1 MLATVALTTR
11 PAFAQD
17 AVSDEDMIVVTGTRS
32 EGRAVTDSPA
42 PIDVYSGEDLAARGL
57 MDLPRALQFVAPS
70 FNYPRSAT
78 GPSAANTRA
87 ATLRGLSPDQV
98 LVLVNGKRWH
108 GSSVINFNN
117 VVGRGAVPVDLATIP
132 MAAIERIEV
141 LRDGAAAQYG
151 SDAIA
156 GVINIVLKTADHGG
170 FVSVQSGIT
179 GAGDGAAY
187 IGTLNQGLSLGGRG
201 SLNITAEI
209 RSHEPTNRTAIDSR
223 YGRLTGEQGDPK
235 SLDINTAWNAR
246 YDLGGAELYGDL
258 IYAHRRSTSPAQF
271 RAPGTSVLYPQG
283 FVPHIRL
290 TMDDVGG
297 SIGLRGDVSGWRW
310 DLSDTIGYNAADFQ
324 VRDSAN
330 SSLGAASP
338 SRFDAGGARY
348 FQNVANLTLSRP
360 LTVLAGGNIAVGA
373 EHRHEHYSI
382 RSGESASFAGAG
394 AQGFPGFNPAT
405 PVSISRNAV
414 SAFLDGEIKPFDA
427 VSLGGAVRYEHYSD
441 FGSAVTGKISAL
453 VRPASFIAFRASAS
467 TGFRA
472 PSLQQ
477 TGFST
482 VTSQSSGGTLV
493 NIGTFAVNDPVSRA
507 LGAEPL
513 KREKSRSLSVGVVL
527 TPGHGFTLTAD
538 VFHIEI
544 DDRIA
549 LSDTLSGAAVSTV
562 LKQAGI
568 TNASQ
573 VRFFTNALDTTTTG
587 FEAVAHWRGRLTEN
601 VRANLDLGYA
611 RATSD
616 VDQLT
621 QNPALPALPLLG
633 KMALDL
639 LTTAQP
645 RDKITAAGRIEAGP
659 VTLNADLT
667 RFGEFKAVSLLAEQV
682 FSPVTTLDLTADI
695 RIGQQMTFGFG
706 VLNLTNAYP
715 DKIVDRAISQGGSIQ
730 YPEVGGIGTNGR
742 EFFARAIIA
751 W

>member
-1 MLATVALTTR
+1 MPRSIQIVLLATVALTTS

-17 AVSDEDMIVVTGTRS
+17 AASDEDMIVVTGTRS
-32 EGRAVTDSPA
+32 GGRAVTDSLA
-42 PIDVYSGEDLAARGL
+42 PIDVYSSEDLAARGL

-187 IGTLNQGLSLGGRG
+187 IGTLNQGFSLGGRG

-297 SIGLRGDVSGWRW
+297 SIGSRGDVNGWRW

-360 LTVLAGGNIAVGA
+360 LKVLAGGNRG
-373 EHRHEHYSI
+373 HYTKVHFMYAKGI
-382 RSGESASFAGAG
+382 
-394 AQGFPGFNPAT
+394 
-405 PVSISRNAV
+405 
-414 SAFLDGEIKPFDA
+414 
-427 VSLGGAVRYEHYSD
+427 
-441 FGSAVTGKISAL
+441 
-453 VRPASFIAFRASAS
+453 
-467 TGFRA
+467 
-472 PSLQQ
+472 
-477 TGFST
+477 
-482 VTSQSSGGTLV
+482 
-493 NIGTFAVNDPVSRA
+493 
-507 LGAEPL
+507 
-513 KREKSRSLSVGVVL
+513 
-527 TPGHGFTLTAD
+527 
-538 VFHIEI
+538 
-544 DDRIA
+544 
-549 LSDTLSGAAVSTV
+549 SDTEE
-562 LKQAGI
+562 GI
-568 TNASQ
+568 
-573 VRFFTNALDTTTTG
+573 L
-587 FEAVAHWRGRLTEN
+587 
-601 VRANLDLGYA
+601 
-611 RATSD
+611 
-616 VDQLT
+616 
-621 QNPALPALPLLG
+621 
-633 KMALDL
+633 
-639 LTTAQP
+639 
-645 RDKITAAGRIEAGP
+645 
-659 VTLNADLT
+659 
-667 RFGEFKAVSLLAEQV
+667 
-682 FSPVTTLDLTADI
+682 
-695 RIGQQMTFGFG
+695 
-706 VLNLTNAYP
+706 
-715 DKIVDRAISQGGSIQ
+715 
-730 YPEVGGIGTNGR
+730 
-742 EFFARAIIA
+742 
-751 W
+751 